1 MKTKTQNSFRRV
13 VVVAALVAG
22 FATAGQATELPQVHV
37 NFSDLNVNSE
47 AGAAVLYQRI
57 RNAAEQVCGTF
68 GVRDLGA
75 AAAAKACKAR
85 AIGEAVAWVHRPALT
100 QVYEGKTGVTAVERV
115 AAL

>member
-75 AAAAKACKAR
+75 EAAAKACKAR
-85 AIGEAVAWVHRPALT
+85 AIGEAVAAVHNPSLT
-100 QVYEGKTGVTAVERV
+100 RAYEGTVGLAAVARV
-115 AAL
+115 ASL